1 MCKKCEKIFLV
12 GMPGCGKTTMGKVL
26 AKELNYNFYDMD
38 DYIEE
43 ISGKSIKELF
53 SESEEIFREWETEAC
68 NRLKGKKRSVISTGG
83 GVIKKDINIE
93 ILNRAGLVIFIN
105 RPLDKII
112 EDVDVSSRPLLSEGK
127 EKIYELYNER
137 IDRYKKVCHV
147 EIINEGFIRDT
158 IDTIKREIR
167 GRIKE

>member
-26 AKELNYNFYDMD
+26 AKELKYNFYDMD

-43 ISGKSIKELF
+43 ISEKSIKELF
-53 SESEEIFREWETEAC
+53 SQSEEIFREWETEAC
-68 NRLKGKKRSVISTGG
+68 NRLKEKKRSVISTGG
-83 GVIKKDINIE
+83 GVIKRDINIE
-93 ILNRAGLVIFIN
+93 ILKKSGLVIFIN
-105 RPLDKII
+105 RPVEKII
-112 EDVDVSSRPLLSEGK
+112 EDVDVNTRPLLKAGK

-137 IDRYKKVCHV
+137 IGKYKEVCHI
-147 EIINEGFIRDT
+147 EIVNEGFIRDT
-158 IDTIKREIR
+158 IDTIKREIK